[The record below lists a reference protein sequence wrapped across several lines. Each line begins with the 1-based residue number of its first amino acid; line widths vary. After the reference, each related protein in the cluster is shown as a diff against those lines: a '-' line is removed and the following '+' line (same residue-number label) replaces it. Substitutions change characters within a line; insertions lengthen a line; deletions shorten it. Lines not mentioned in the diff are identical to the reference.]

1 MQDTRPPFGVL
12 LVNLGTPSAPTK
24 AAVRAFLKQFL
35 SDQRVVDL
43 SPWLWQPLLQGIIL
57 NTRPGKVAKLYQSI
71 WQVEGSPLMVVS
83 KQQRQSLAELLR
95 EQTGC
100 HIPVELGM
108 SYGSPS
114 LNDGLTALKNAGV
127 DRCWC
132 CLSILN
138 IPAPLWPVCLMVLPL
153 H

>member
-24 AAVRAFLKQFL
+24 VAVRAFLKQFL

-71 WQVEGSPLMVVS
+71 WQAEGSPLMVVS
-83 KQQRQSLAELLR
+83 KQQRQAWRNCFGSKLAA
-95 EQTGC
+95 
-100 HIPVELGM
+100 IF
-108 SYGSPS
+108 
-114 LNDGLTALKNAGV
+114 
-127 DRCWC
+127 
-132 CLSILN
+132 
-138 IPAPLWPVCLMVLPL
+138 LWSWV
-153 H
+153 